1 MTIST
6 VYRIKLTD
14 FELRVLI
21 GVLAE
26 YRHKLIAAGEDTTD
40 VNDLIL
46 HILDVYDGIVT

>member
-1 MTIST
+1 MT

-14 FELRVLI
+14 FEMRVLI

-46 HILDVYDGIVT
+46 HILNVYDGNAT

>member
-26 YRHKLIAAGEDTTD
+26 YRQKLLVTGEDTTD

-46 HILDVYDGIVT
+46 YILDVYDGNAT